1 MDLPRERIFC
11 DSRLLALVRSQLMM
25 VAGLPHNIAL
35 AGRPLRVGIVG
46 AGLMGQWH
54 AHAARRAQGH
64 IVAIADRNL
73 DAANRLAGMCG
84 GVAAC
89 ADITELLS
97 RVSCDL
103 VHICTPIATHE
114 QIAGI
119 ALEAGKHVLIEKPAT
134 PDAEGIQRLIQL
146 AASRAVLIC
155 PVHQFV
161 FQQGV
166 MKARRLLDR
175 LGRVL
180 HIEATFCTAGGV
192 GRQER
197 ELDSIVAEI
206 LPHPLSLAQVFLP
219 GGVVPASWTKLRPR
233 VGEFRAMT
241 EVNGV
246 TMSVMIS
253 LQARPT
259 QCTLKIFGASG
270 TIHLDLFHGYG
281 FIEPGAVSKER
292 KILRPFDLAARR
304 LAAASINLGKRALS
318 REPAYP
324 GLTRLVV
331 ELYEAVRTGQRSPIS
346 PEAMLNVARVRDIL
360 MQDAPRDGHTAVS
373 HP

>member
-1 MDLPRERIFC
+1 METRPIH
-11 DSRLLALVRSQLMM
+11 SLAITRS
-25 VAGLPHNIAL
+25 
-35 AGRPLRVGIVG
+35 PLRVGIIG
-46 AGLMGQWH
+46 AGLMGEWH
-54 AHAARRAQGH
+54 AHAATRAQGH

-73 DAANRLAGMCG
+73 DAANRLVRKVG
-84 GVAAC
+84 GVEAG

-97 RVSCDL
+97 RASCDL

-134 PDAEGIQRLIQL
+134 PDAEATQRLIQL

-166 MKARRLLDR
+166 VKARRFLDR
-175 LGRVL
+175 IGRVL
-180 HIEATFCTAGGV
+180 HLEATFCTAGGV
-192 GRQER
+192 GRRES

-206 LPHPLSLAQVFLP
+206 LPHPLSLSQAFLP
-219 GGVVPASWTKLRPR
+219 GEIAPDTWKSLRPQA
-233 VGEFRAMT
+233 GEFRAMT
-241 EVNGV
+241 EGGGV
-246 TMSVMIS
+246 TVSILIS

-259 QCTLKIFGASG
+259 QCTFKIFGAAG
-270 TIHLDLFHGYG
+270 TIHLDLFHGYA

-292 KILRPFDLAARR
+292 KILRPFNMAARR
-304 LAAASINLGKRALS
+304 LAAASINLADRALS

-324 GLTRLVV
+324 GLMRLVA
-331 ELYEAVRTGQRSPIS
+331 EFYAAVRTGQRSPIS
-346 PEAMLNVARVRDIL
+346 PEAMLNVARVRDVL
-360 MQDAPRDGHTAVS
+360 VQGAA
-373 HP
+373 

>member
-1 MDLPRERIFC
+1 MGLPRVRIIR
-11 DSRLLALVRSQLMM
+11 DIRLLAFVRSLVIMATGPIDSM
-25 VAGLPHNIAL
+25 AL
-35 AGRPLRVGIVG
+35 ETRPLRVGIVG

-54 AHAARRAQGH
+54 AHAARKAQGH
-64 IVAIADRNL
+64 IVAIVDRNL
-73 DAANRLAGMCG
+73 SAASRLAGQCG
-84 GVAAC
+84 GVEAC

-97 RVSCDL
+97 RASCDL

-114 QIAGI
+114 EIAGI
-119 ALEAGKHVLIEKPAT
+119 AIEAGKHVLIEKPAT
-134 PDAEGIQRLIQL
+134 PDAKGTQRLIQL

-155 PVHQFV
+155 PVHQFI

-175 LGRVL
+175 IGGVL
-180 HIEATFCTAGGV
+180 HLEATFCTAGGV

-219 GGVVPASWTKLRPR
+219 GGMVPDSWMRLRPR

-241 EVNGV
+241 EIGGV
-246 TMSVMIS
+246 TASILIS
-253 LQARPT
+253 LQARPS
-259 QCTLKIFGASG
+259 QCTLKIFGATG
-270 TIHLDLFHGYG
+270 TIHLDLFHGYA
-281 FIEPGAVSKER
+281 FIEPGEVSKER
-292 KILRPFDLAARR
+292 KIVRPFDLAARR
-304 LAAASINLGKRALS
+304 LVAASINLSKRALS

-324 GLTRLVV
+324 GLTRLVA
-331 ELYEAVRTGQRSPIS
+331 EFYEAVRTGRPAPIS
-346 PEAMLNVARVRDIL
+346 TEAMLNVALVRDIL
-360 MQDAPRDGHTAVS
+360 AEGVGPVAHTAVS